1 MSTATLST
9 VIRLRSPQGEFR
21 NEPFAN
27 FADHDVAREMK
38 EALIRVGDRLGH
50 EYELVIGGE
59 RLRTPGKI
67 ESRNPAN
74 PSQIVGIHQK
84 AGAEHAE
91 QAMQAALAA
100 FETWK
105 YVSAEERAS
114 LLLNA
119 ADIIRK
125 RKFEFCAWLLFEVG
139 KNFAEADA
147 DVGETI
153 D

>member
-84 AGAEHAE
+84 AGFL
-91 QAMQAALAA
+91 QQQ
-100 FETWK
+100 
-105 YVSAEERAS
+105 RAT
-114 LLLNA
+114 LRRA
-119 ADIIRK
+119 R
-125 RKFEFCAWLLFEVG
+125 
-139 KNFAEADA
+139 
-147 DVGETI
+147 
-153 D
+153 